1 MIREATD
8 CIDAGSEFCPCKLA
22 ETGECIICSQMHG
35 KCFCDC
41 SNWKGVCI
49 YQEFFNNGMK
59 AKKGRDKYSS
69 KILSIDNYKNDLL
82 LIKLDVPH
90 KLALQLINP
99 GSYIFVCPDENMYF
113 DTPISILESDSDKNI
128 ITLAVEVRGIKT
140 KKLLDFKEGDKINI
154 RAPYWNGVF
163 GIKNIEKQN
172 GTNCLVLGKGIGLAP
187 MIPVIRR
194 LKLQDCNVSVGID
207 YSSLDKEFIDEFIS
221 KYDTKN
227 NEINLLDKGELTKE
241 CKKLIKDSL
250 DSGTNYIH
258 TAGADILSL
267 RVIEFLDSLDRK
279 DVLLSCCNNFKMCCG
294 EGICGAC
301 TARYKGHRVKRFCKV
316 QTDPRSIF
324 EERRLI

>member
-82 LIKLDVPH
+82 LIKLEVFH
-90 KLALQLINP
+90 KLALQLMNP
-99 GSYIFVCPDENMYF
+99 GSYIFLCPDENMYF

-128 ITLAVEVRGIKT
+128 ISLAVEVRGIKT
-140 KKLLDFKEGDKINI
+140 KKLLDFKEGDSINI

-163 GIKNIEKQN
+163 GIKNIEKQRQ
-172 GTNCLVLGKGIGLAP
+172 TNCLVLGKGIGLAP
-187 MIPVIRR
+187 MIPVIRK
-194 LKLQDCNVSVGID
+194 LKLQDCNVSLGID
-207 YSSLDKEFIDEFIS
+207 YSNLDKEFISGFIS

-241 CKKLIKDSL
+241 CKDLIKNSL
-250 DSGTNYIH
+250 DSGTTYIH

-267 RVIEFLDSLDRK
+267 KVIEFLDSLNRK
-279 DVLLSCCNNFKMCCG
+279 DILLSCCNNFKMCCG

-316 QTDPRSIF
+316 QTDPRNIF

>member
-69 KILSIDNYKNDLL
+69 KIISIDNYKNELL
-82 LIKLDVPH
+82 LIKLEVPH
-90 KLALQLINP
+90 KLSLQLINP
-99 GSYIFVCPDENMYF
+99 GSYIFVCPDENIYF

-128 ITLAVEVRGIKT
+128 ISLAIEIRGAKT
-140 KKLLDFKEGDKINI
+140 KKLLDFKEGDNINI

-163 GIKNIEKQN
+163 GIKNIEKQK

-187 MIPVIRR
+187 MIPIIRR
-194 LKLQDCNVSVGID
+194 LKAQNCNVSVGID
-207 YSSLDKEFIDEFIS
+207 YSNLNKEFINEFMS

-227 NEINLLDKGELTKE
+227 SEISLLDKGELTKE
-241 CKKLIKDSL
+241 CKDLIKESL
-250 DSGTNYIH
+250 DSGTTYIH

-267 RVIEFLDSLDRK
+267 KVIEFLDSLNRK

>member
-90 KLALQLINP
+90 KLSLQLINP

-250 DSGTNYIH
+250 NSGTNYIH

-267 RVIEFLDSLDRK
+267 RVIEFLDSLNRK

>member
-22 ETGECIICSQMHG
+22 ETGECIICSQIHG

-69 KILSIDNYKNDLL
+69 KILSIDNYKNELL
-82 LIKLDVPH
+82 LIKLEVPH
-90 KLALQLINP
+90 KLSLQLINP
-99 GSYIFVCPDENMYF
+99 GSYIFVCPDENIYF

-128 ITLAVEVRGIKT
+128 ISLAIEIRGAKT
-140 KKLLDFKEGDKINI
+140 KKLLDFKEGDNINI

-163 GIKNIEKQN
+163 GIKNIEKQK

-187 MIPVIRR
+187 MIPIIRR
-194 LKLQDCNVSVGID
+194 LKAQDCNVSVGID
-207 YSSLDKEFIDEFIS
+207 YSNLNKEFINEFMS

-227 NEINLLDKGELTKE
+227 SEISLLDKGELTKE
-241 CKKLIKDSL
+241 CKDLIKESL
-250 DSGTNYIH
+250 DSGTTYIH

-267 RVIEFLDSLDRK
+267 KVIEFLDSLNRK

>member
-22 ETGECIICSQMHG
+22 EKGECIICSQMHG

-90 KLALQLINP
+90 KLSLQLINP

>member
-267 RVIEFLDSLDRK
+267 RVIEFLDSLNRK

>member
-69 KILSIDNYKNDLL
+69 KILSIDNYKNELL
-82 LIKLDVPH
+82 LIKLEVPH
-90 KLALQLINP
+90 KLSLQLINP
-99 GSYIFVCPDENMYF
+99 GSYIFVCPDENIYF

-128 ITLAVEVRGIKT
+128 ISLAIEIRGAKT
-140 KKLLDFKEGDKINI
+140 KKLLGFKEGDNINI

-163 GIKNIEKQN
+163 GIKNIEKQK

-187 MIPVIRR
+187 MIPIIRR
-194 LKLQDCNVSVGID
+194 LKAQNCNVSVGID
-207 YSSLDKEFIDEFIS
+207 YSSLGKEFISEFIS
-221 KYDTKN
+221 KYNTKN
-227 NEINLLDKGELTKE
+227 SEISLLDKGELTKE
-241 CKKLIKDSL
+241 CKDLIKESL
-250 DSGTNYIH
+250 DSGTTYIH

-267 RVIEFLDSLDRK
+267 KVIEFLDSLNRK

>member
-1 MIREATD
+1 
-8 CIDAGSEFCPCKLA
+8 
-22 ETGECIICSQMHG
+22 
-35 KCFCDC
+35 
-41 SNWKGVCI
+41 
-49 YQEFFNNGMK
+49 
-59 AKKGRDKYSS
+59 
-69 KILSIDNYKNDLL
+69 
-82 LIKLDVPH
+82 
-90 KLALQLINP
+90 
-99 GSYIFVCPDENMYF
+99 
-113 DTPISILESDSDKNI
+113 
-128 ITLAVEVRGIKT
+128 
-140 KKLLDFKEGDKINI
+140 
-154 RAPYWNGVF
+154 
-163 GIKNIEKQN
+163 
-172 GTNCLVLGKGIGLAP
+172 

-267 RVIEFLDSLDRK
+267 KVIEFLDSLNRK

>member
-90 KLALQLINP
+90 KLSLQLINP

-267 RVIEFLDSLDRK
+267 RVIEFLDYLDRK

>member
-90 KLALQLINP
+90 KLSLQLINP

-113 DTPISILESDSDKNI
+113 DIPISILESDSDKNI